1 MNKGKNLTRVGALRL
16 NRKEGIIRDFNT
28 FPREFNP
35 ISLIVT
41 KIAKKWRV
49 SETTVRK
56 VLTAAGLIGRK
67 NNDKRH
73 D

>member
-16 NRKEGIIRDFNT
+16 NRKEGIVRDFNT
-28 FPREFNP
+28 FHSKDP
-35 ISLIVT
+35 ISVIVSR
-41 KIAKKWRV
+41 IAKKWRV